1 MMIKFFSWMMV
12 LALSACG
19 AAEQTSAH
27 DHAINQSPTVD
38 QAPANPPTAPPAP
51 NDPQQPPQDPA
62 ASQPPAAA
70 NPVESLLDKL
80 ERSAAD
86 LNAFTAK
93 VTYDKQ
99 DAVLGRPERRTGEL
113 IYRVDPDTK
122 RKTFAILFDSVIIG
136 QRKRN
141 DLKHYI
147 FDGRWLVEIN
157 PKEKQ
162 FIKREIVAPGK
173 ELDPL
178 KLGEGPFPLP
188 IGQAKSEVLARFD
201 VTPAEVPQQGLLK
214 DLKNVDGLTLVPKP
228 GTREARDFA
237 KVVLF
242 YDKQTSLPIGI
253 HTMEPDG
260 GDEKTILLG
269 DVQRNPQLDEAA
281 QSKLNIQEPDPREWK
296 IDVRPWNA
304 GE

>member
-1 MMIKFFSWMMV
+1 MMIRIFSWMTV

-19 AAEQTSAH
+19 AAEQTAAH
-27 DHAINQSPTVD
+27 DQPINQSQT
-38 QAPANPPTAPPAP
+38 APPTAPPPAP
-51 NDPQQPPQDPA
+51 SNPQQPPPQE
-62 ASQPPAAA
+62 PAAA
-70 NPVESLLDKL
+70 QPTVRGNPVDSLLDKL

-99 DAVLGRPERRTGEL
+99 DAVLDRLERRTGEL
-113 IYRVDPDTK
+113 VYRLDPQTK
-122 RKTFAILFDSVIIG
+122 RKTFAILFDSVIAG

-157 PKEKQ
+157 HKEKQ

-188 IGQAKSEVLARFD
+188 IGQARADVLARFD
-201 VTPAEVPQQGLLK
+201 VTPAEVPQEGPLK
-214 DLKNVDGLTLVPKP
+214 DLKNVEGLTLVPKP

-281 QSKLNIQEPDPREWK
+281 LGKLNIHEPDPREWK